1 MQEQLQTRENALQ
14 AIREGSQAEK
24 GMIVEA
30 CKAAESRASR
40 AEETLAEVRSE
51 LRQAEDRVETALQEG
66 RRKQE
71 AAQKRCSP
79 PPARLRQPSDSSQA

>member
-1 MQEQLQTRENALQ
+1 MVQEQVQTQDNALQ

-24 GMIVEA
+24 GMLAAA
-30 CKAAESRASR
+30 CKQAEARALR
-40 AEETLAEVRSE
+40 AEEALAEVRSE

-71 AAQKRCSP
+71 AAQKR
-79 PPARLRQPSDSSQA
+79 